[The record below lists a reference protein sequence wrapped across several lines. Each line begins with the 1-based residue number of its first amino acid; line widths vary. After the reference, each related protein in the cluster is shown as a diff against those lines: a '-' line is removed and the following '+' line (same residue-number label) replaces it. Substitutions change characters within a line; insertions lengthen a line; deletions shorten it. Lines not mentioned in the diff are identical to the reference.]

1 MLLIMNIK
9 IQELW
14 KNTVYDS
21 VFSVK
26 AYQSA
31 HIMIIIMI
39 LDISSLQEDCRGH
52 FSIFSKIRG

>member
-26 AYQSA
+26 PYRSA
-31 HIMIIIMI
+31 HIMIIIII
-39 LDISSLQEDCRGH
+39 LDISSLQEDCRGN
-52 FSIFSKIRG
+52 FSILSKIRG